1 MNNRYRYNNY
11 NENFRLP
18 NIYNGR
24 NNIINTL
31 NSEDIYSN
39 SLNLKDSLKKQDKM
53 FREQMANEINSYNI
67 FYENKKKEYTKELI
81 KKEQHI
87 EYLQEELNLS
97 RNMLNNLEKKIS
109 FIQNENR
116 QLKDENKY
124 LNICL
129 LNNENDFR
137 RKENE
142 KLNNL
147 NIKYKY
153 LELDYDIIKKE
164 YENLKKENEELKKT
178 NENLNLIIENKDQ
191 ANKELSKVVN
201 NIYGKK

>member
-24 NNIINTL
+24 NNTINTL

-97 RNMLNNLEKKIS
+97 RNMLNNLEKKILYY
-109 FIQNENR
+109 
-116 QLKDENKY
+116 LKF
-124 LNICL
+124 L
-129 LNNENDFR
+129 L
-137 RKENE
+137 
-142 KLNNL
+142 L
-147 NIKYKY
+147 
-153 LELDYDIIKKE
+153 
-164 YENLKKENEELKKT
+164 
-178 NENLNLIIENKDQ
+178 
-191 ANKELSKVVN
+191 
-201 NIYGKK
+201 